1 MDSTLETS
9 SLEAVIFDLDGTLA
23 DTILDLG
30 AAVNSVL
37 ERHGLPLHPSADY
50 RRMVGRGFSLL
61 MQQALPGHLV
71 SDPERFSELAA
82 EAARE
87 YSLHALDTTKPFPGI
102 AELLDRLA
110 ASRILMAVL
119 SNKPDAM
126 TKSMVSALFPGIP
139 FIEVSGDREGIP
151 RKPDPAAARAIAQ
164 KSGIPARR
172 WAFVG
177 DSGVDMATG
186 KAAGMLPVGVAW
198 GYRNREELHSEGA
211 AALIESPDELPAM
224 LEILGRLARSPS
236 GGEL

>member
-1 MDSTLETS
+1 MDSTLVSS
-9 SLEAVIFDLDGTLA
+9 SLDAVIFDLDGTLA
-23 DTILDLG
+23 DTIADLG

-37 ERHGLPLHPSADY
+37 ERHGLPPHPAADY

-61 MQQALPGHLV
+61 MQQALPMHLA
-71 SDPERFSELAA
+71 SDPQAFSALSG

-102 AELLDRLA
+102 AEILDGLA
-110 ASRILMAVL
+110 ASRIVMAVL

-139 FIEVSGDREGIP
+139 FIEVAGDREGIP

-164 KSGIPARR
+164 KSGIPSGR

-211 AALIESPDELPAM
+211 AAIIDSPGELPAV
-224 LEILGRLARSPS
+224 LESLGRLSSRGP
-236 GGEL
+236 GELC